1 MLNPHI
7 GWVLVAIASKTW
19 NNSPWHCV
27 YFELRAGR
35 TNDEYQRWAV
45 EKCVLILLCWLT
57 SKGQWEKPT
66 SSHSVIDKNRT
77 CSVVLPVISSPT
89 ANQKKHWPRTTQTP
103 SQRHDQT
110 PRLIQRDGFKHH
122 CPALEGSTASA
133 NNRWYRKDGDK
144 HLIQAHSALA

>member
-89 ANQKKHWPRTTQTP
+89 ANQKNTDLER
-103 SQRHDQT
+103 
-110 PRLIQRDGFKHH
+110 PRLRVSGMTKHQD
-122 CPALEGSTASA
+122 
-133 NNRWYRKDGDK
+133 WYRET
-144 HLIQAHSALA
+144 ALSTTAQPWRAQLPVPITVDTERMEINIWYRLTVL